1 MIPFYLACGMCSEEV
16 TFGDL
21 VSELD
26 KHKEEILSELNSLE
40 ENQETIQ
47 ANQETMQANQE
58 RMQANQKI
66 MITKIDKIAV
76 KMSNN
81 FAISQE
87 NDRQI
92 IQNQVKLIL
101 LNHNALTKQDQ
112 LSADLD
118 NLKSEEFLTQY
129 ISEYSGATRN
139 AENVFDKFE
148 QIPRGTLGTFRKND
162 IQVEWFLLA
171 ALHHTTG
178 LLTSSNELFK
188 FLNGGG
194 IWHGGK
200 SVFEKL
206 PKFACNEDVFRFFI
220 TMQKKSIDL
229 FRVAMVM
236 RNQTTEVYERGW
248 AEKFANTYATKY
260 KYCGCPNGLL
270 LRTTGNFSQILNQLQ
285 SNPKKTF
292 TENLLQLV
300 ASSGDAVVMKKV
312 KNVLEVQNFDINQQS
327 IRLLADYWIEDT
339 QLLKFLHDS
348 NTLSYKNIYDH
359 LERCIDPSSNNGK
372 FFYLVP

>member
-1 MIPFYLACGMCSEEV
+1 MIPFYLACGMCSEEI
-16 TFGDL
+16 TFGKL

-47 ANQETMQANQE
+47 ANQETMQTNQERMQANQE

-92 IQNQVKLIL
+92 IQNQIKLIL

-148 QIPRGTLGTFRKND
+148 QIPRRTLETF
-162 IQVEWFLLA
+162 
-171 ALHHTTG
+171 
-178 LLTSSNELFK
+178 
-188 FLNGGG
+188 
-194 IWHGGK
+194 
-200 SVFEKL
+200 
-206 PKFACNEDVFRFFI
+206 
-220 TMQKKSIDL
+220 
-229 FRVAMVM
+229 
-236 RNQTTEVYERGW
+236 
-248 AEKFANTYATKY
+248 
-260 KYCGCPNGLL
+260 
-270 LRTTGNFSQILNQLQ
+270 
-285 SNPKKTF
+285 
-292 TENLLQLV
+292 
-300 ASSGDAVVMKKV
+300 
-312 KNVLEVQNFDINQQS
+312 
-327 IRLLADYWIEDT
+327 
-339 QLLKFLHDS
+339 
-348 NTLSYKNIYDH
+348 
-359 LERCIDPSSNNGK
+359 
-372 FFYLVP
+372 